1 MSFERVLRWA
11 LVLVAIAGLS
21 AGILAYAAGRSD
33 LADLF
38 WTLATLPVVAG
49 LAASIVRDF
58 LAGRLGVDAIA
69 LVSMSAAIALGQP
82 LAGAVVALMYS
93 GGNVLEEIAVARAE
107 HDLRSLVDRAP
118 REAHRLLND
127 LIDVVPIASVAIGD
141 RLMVRAGE
149 IVPVDGVVNSSAAT
163 IDESALTGEPI
174 PVVKVRGAA
183 ILSGSL
189 NAGETFE
196 LTVSAVAGDS
206 TYAGIVRLVT
216 AAQTAK
222 APFVRLADRYALIFL
237 PVALVLA
244 FVAWLISGDLIR
256 SLAVMVAATPC
267 PLILA
272 APVAFIAGVAQAA
285 RRGILVKGG
294 GPLEALAR
302 AHTVLFDKTGTLTVG
317 GARLLSIEVAP
328 GESADEVLM
337 LGASLEQASH
347 HVLAGAIVQAAAE
360 RGFCLKMPDQVRES
374 MGSGLH
380 GLIEGRKVAAGSPD
394 MIFGG
399 ARVSEWASRA
409 IRRASW
415 RSALIVFV
423 AVEGRPIGA
432 LLLADELR
440 SDTPRA
446 IRLLREAGVARMVM
460 VTGDRAAAANAIGAA
475 LDLDAVL
482 ADRVPSDKV
491 DAVRSEQRLHPTI
504 MVGDGINDAPA
515 LASAD
520 VGIALGARGASAS
533 SEAADVVILA
543 DRLDRV
549 GEAIMIAQRA
559 RRIAIES
566 IVAGMGFSILA
577 MLAATFGWLMPVPA
591 AIVQEVIDV
600 AVILNALRALTPGY
614 GHAGRHMTAAAGRAL
629 HRDHLALIG
638 QLDRLRSI
646 VDALDDSA
654 PAGAAALIVEANNVV
669 QEQVV
674 AHERDDEGS
683 VYPRLAGILRE
694 NHGLSAMSRA
704 HREILH
710 LARLLAR
717 VVEDLPSEKLDRYLI
732 RDAQRVI
739 EAVETLVRMHTA
751 QEEDI
756 YEAVAAPTPV

>member
-1 MSFERVLRWA
+1 MSFERILRWA
-11 LVLVAIAGLS
+11 LVAIAVTGL
-21 AGILAYAAGRSD
+21 ALGAIAYGIGRAD
-33 LADLF
+33 LAALCF
-38 WTLATLPVVAG
+38 MAATLPVIVG
-49 LAASIVRDF
+49 LGVSMVRDL

-69 LVSMSAAIALGQP
+69 LVSMSAAVALGQP

-93 GGNVLEEIAVARAE
+93 GGNVLEDIAIARAE
-107 HDLRSLVDRAP
+107 HDLRALVDRAP
-118 REAHRLLND
+118 REAHRRAEGR
-127 LIDVVPIASVAIGD
+127 IEDVPVASVVVGD
-141 RLMVRAGE
+141 QLLVRAGE
-149 IVPVDGVVNSSAAT
+149 VVPVDGVVTTIAAT

-174 PVVKVRGAA
+174 PVVKARGAA
-183 ILSGSL
+183 VLSGSL
-189 NAGETFE
+189 NAGDSFE
-196 LTVSAVAGDS
+196 LAVTATAGES

-216 AAQTAK
+216 SAQTAK
-222 APFVRLADRYALIFL
+222 APFVRLADRYALVFL
-237 PVALVLA
+237 PVTLVVAALA
-244 FVAWLISGDLIR
+244 YAISGDVIR
-256 SLAVMVAATPC
+256 SLAVLVAATPC

-328 GESADEVLM
+328 GESADDVLM
-337 LGASLEQASH
+337 VGASLEQASH
-347 HVLAGAIVQAAAE
+347 HVLAKAIVDAAVA
-360 RGFCLKMPDQVRES
+360 RGLTLKVPGQVRES

-380 GLIEGRKVAAGSPD
+380 GVIDGQSVGAGSRD
-394 MIFGG
+394 LMLG
-399 ARVSEWASRA
+399 AGEIVPWAARA
-409 IRRASW
+409 MRRASW

-440 SDTPRA
+440 PDTPRA
-446 IRLLREAGVARMVM
+446 IRLLRDAGIARMVM
-460 VTGDRAAAANAIGAA
+460 VTGDRAAAAQAIGAA

-533 SEAADVVILA
+533 SEAADIVILA

-549 GEAIMIAQRA
+549 GEAIVIAQRA
-559 RRIAIES
+559 RRIAVES
-566 IVAGMGFSILA
+566 IVAGMGLSLLA
-577 MLAATFGWLMPVPA
+577 MAAATLGWLAPVPA
-591 AIVQEVIDV
+591 ALVQEAIDV
-600 AVILNALRALTPGY
+600 AVIFNALRALRPAY
-614 GHAGRHMTAAAGRAL
+614 GRARRHITVEDGRGL

-638 QLDRLRSI
+638 NLDRLRGI
-646 VDALDDSA
+646 VDALDDAA
-654 PAGAAALIVEANNVV
+654 PEGAAVLIAEANRLV
-669 QEQVV
+669 QDQVV
-674 AHERDDEGS
+674 VHERDDEGS
-683 VYPRLAGILRE
+683 IYPRLAHVLRE
-694 NHGLSAMSRA
+694 RHSLSAMSRA

-710 LARLLAR
+710 LSRLLAR
-717 VVEDLPSEKLDRYLI
+717 VAEDLPTEKVDRYLI

-739 EAVETLVRMHTA
+739 EAIETLVRMHTA

-756 YEAVAAPTPV
+756 YEAVAARAA

>member
-1 MSFERVLRWA
+1 MLSERVLRWA
-11 LVLVAIAGLS
+11 LVAIAVAGLA
-21 AGILAYAAGRSD
+21 AGIAARTAGRPD
-33 LADLF
+33 LADLC
-38 WTLATLPVVAG
+38 WTLATAPVVAG
-49 LAASIVRDF
+49 LAISIVRDF

-69 LVSMSAAIALGQP
+69 LISMSAALALGQP

-107 HDLRSLVDRAP
+107 HDLRALVDRAP
-118 REAHRLLND
+118 REAHRRVD
-127 LIDVVPIASVAIGD
+127 DRIEEVPISDVAVGD
-141 RLMVRAGE
+141 QLLVRAGE
-149 IVPVDGVVNSSAAT
+149 IVPVDGVVTSTAAT

-174 PVVKVRGAA
+174 PVVKARGVAV
-183 ILSGSL
+183 LSGSL

-196 LTVSAVAGDS
+196 LAVSAAAGES

-237 PVALVLA
+237 PVTLVLA

-256 SLAVMVAATPC
+256 SLAVLVAATPC

-328 GESADEVLM
+328 GENADEVLM

-347 HVLAGAIVQAAAE
+347 HVIARAIVEAGAE
-360 RGFCLKMPDQVRES
+360 RALRLKVPGEVRES
-374 MGSGLH
+374 MGSGLQ
-380 GLIEGRKVAAGSPD
+380 GVIDGRRVAAGSRD
-394 MIFGG
+394 LIFQGG
-399 ARVSEWASRA
+399 HVSEWASRA

-415 RSALIVFV
+415 RSALTVFV

-440 SDTPRA
+440 ADTPRA
-446 IRLLREAGVARMVM
+446 IRMMREAGVARMVM
-460 VTGDRAAAANAIGAA
+460 VTGDRAAAAQAIGSA

-491 DAVRSEQRLHPTI
+491 DAVRSERRLNPTI

-549 GEAIMIAQRA
+549 GEAIVIARRA
-559 RRIAIES
+559 RRIAVES
-566 IVAGMGFSILA
+566 IVAGMGLSTLA
-577 MLAATFGWLMPVPA
+577 MLAAVLGWLMPVPA

-600 AVILNALRALTPGY
+600 AVILNALRALTPAY
-614 GHAGRHMTAAAGRAL
+614 GHVGGHMTAATGREL
-629 HRDHLALIG
+629 HRNHVSLIG
-638 QLDRLRSI
+638 NLDRLRSI
-646 VDALDDSA
+646 VDTLDDA
-654 PAGAAALIVEANNVV
+654 TPQNGAALIAEANKLV

-674 AHERDDEGS
+674 AHERDDEGH
-683 VYPRLAGILRE
+683 VYPQLAGILKE
-694 NHGLSAMSRA
+694 SHGLSAMSRA

-717 VVEDLPSEKLDRYLI
+717 VVEDLPTEKIDRYLI
-732 RDAQRVI
+732 RDAQRII
-739 EAVETLVRMHTA
+739 EAIETLVRMHTA

-756 YEAVAAPTPV
+756 YEAVSANARA